1 MEYSEKNLSGGTIL
15 RVGKHIL
22 PYSELHFCEEFMM
35 SVLAISVQSIK
46 SLVDYSRTIPTTGN
60 IKYASCQ
67 YSITEPIL
75 TEPRRKLPVNGI
87 S

>member
-1 MEYSEKNLSGGTIL
+1 
-15 RVGKHIL
+15 
-22 PYSELHFCEEFMM
+22 MM
-35 SVLAISVQSIK
+35 SVLAISVQSIE

-60 IKYASCQ
+60 IKYSSCQ

-75 TEPRRKLPVNGI
+75 TEPRRKLTVNGI